1 MRRLIQAHVFGIASA
16 QASPDWHRLGLFS
29 LALLVMQVAVASEQ
43 PVSSSDA
50 HDAVELLKKSFNCPL
65 SQDALRWS
73 GVQEYTGNERIF
85 RLTTR
90 VVYIAETGEAPAR
103 DKQPIKTESV
113 KFSDLHSVI
122 VIAANGATAVT
133 LSCKG
138 WSCVELRTAGTE
150 QVFHD
155 ETLAAVC
162 DDEAAEDVKV
172 AVETLIRY
180 NQRR

>member
-1 MRRLIQAHVFGIASA
+1 
-16 QASPDWHRLGLFS
+16 
-29 LALLVMQVAVASEQ
+29 MQVAVVSGQ

-50 HDAVELLKKSFNCPL
+50 HDAVELLKKSFRCPL

-73 GVQEYTGNERIF
+73 GVQEYTGDERIF

-90 VVYIAETGEAPAR
+90 VVYIAETGETPAH
-103 DKQPIKTESV
+103 DNQPIKTESV
-113 KFSDLHSVI
+113 NFTDVHSI
-122 VIAANGATAVT
+122 TIIPAKGATTVS

-138 WSCVELRTAGTE
+138 GKWDCVQSQTAGGNE
-150 QVFHD
+150 VSA

-162 DDEAAEDVKV
+162 DDEAAEDIKV